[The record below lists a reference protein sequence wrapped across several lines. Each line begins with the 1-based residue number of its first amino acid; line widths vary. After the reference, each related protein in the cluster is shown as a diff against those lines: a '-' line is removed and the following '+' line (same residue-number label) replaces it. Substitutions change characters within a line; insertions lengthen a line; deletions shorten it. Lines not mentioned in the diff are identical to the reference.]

1 MALAVEFPQ
10 TERLLI
16 DSWPEDEGETVEF
29 RLIYKGPLPAEGRG
43 GGGGRNEEK
52 HDVRLVIHEQ
62 LRVLWIEHPVL
73 RKWARVDEA
82 EAQHARSHADILAD
96 CFRKCDIRF
105 LPLVNRK
112 AGLAC
117 ALDILFLRRDP
128 PGSPIIKGGDIDN
141 RLKVLLDGLKM
152 PRDCSQLP
160 ANWRPDPE
168 QHDPLCCLMED
179 DDLITEIKVTSDRL
193 LTPPAK
199 DERRNDVEL
208 VIHVTTKIMQPW
220 ILSIDGAPQ
229 L

>member
-29 RLIYKGPLPAEGRG
+29 RLTYKGPLPAEGRG

-52 HDVRLVIHEQ
+52 HAVRLAIHEQ

-96 CFRKCDIRF
+96 RFRRCGIRF
-105 LPLVNRK
+105 LPLVNNK

-117 ALDILFLRRDP
+117 ALDILFMRRDP

-152 PRDCSQLP
+152 PRECDQIPRGWQLG
-160 ANWRPDPE
+160 PE
-168 QHDPLCCLMED
+168 HDPFYCLMED

-193 LTPPAK
+193 LTPLAEN
-199 DERRNDVEL
+199 ERRNDVEL